1 VNDQLKTERA
11 PKYRQ
16 VQDTLRD
23 EILSGRYRPGE
34 KLPSEINLVKRFGA
48 SRITIGRAV
57 RELRDNELIERR
69 AGSGT
74 YVRAIK
80 SSGLIFGLLIPNL
93 GETEIFEP
101 ICRGMADASQGEQH
115 ALLWGNAC
123 GAAPGEEQALQLCQQ
138 YIDRRVA
145 GVFFA
150 PLEFT
155 REDESVNRRIIG
167 ALEKARIPVVL
178 LDRCFLPY
186 PQRSRHDLVAI
197 DNRRAGHLITDHLLK
212 LGCRRIAFI
221 ARAHSAPTVGARIA
235 GYQEALSSYNLPT
248 ESRLVQIFDGN
259 DRQVLAKWLG
269 REHPQALVCA
279 NDHLAANLMHS
290 LLALGL
296 SIPKDIRVVGIDD
309 VSYAS
314 LLPVPLTTIHQPCRA
329 IGMAAMD
336 TMISRLTRPEMPA
349 REVLLEVRLV
359 VRESCGATLPNESKT
374 I

>member
-1 VNDQLKTERA
+1 MKTERTT
-11 PKYRQ
+11 KYRQ

-34 KLPSEINLVKRFGA
+34 KLPSEINLVKRFGT
-48 SRITIGRAV
+48 SRITIGRAI
-57 RELRDNELIERR
+57 RELRDHELIERR

-80 SSGLIFGLLIPNL
+80 SSGLVFGLLIPNL
-93 GETEIFEP
+93 GDTEIFEP
-101 ICRGMADASQGEQH
+101 ICGGMADASKGEQH
-115 ALLWGNAC
+115 VLLWGNAS
-123 GAAPGEEQALQLCQQ
+123 GAAPSEEQALQLCQQ
-138 YIDRRVA
+138 YIDRRVS

-155 REDESVNRRIIG
+155 REDESVNRRIID

-197 DNRRAGHLITDHLLK
+197 DNRRAGYLITDHLLK

-221 ARAHSAPTVGARIA
+221 ASAHSAPTVGARIA
-235 GYQEALSSYNLPT
+235 GYQEALSFYNVPT
-248 ESRLVQIFDGN
+248 ESRLVQIFDAN
-259 DRQVLAKWLG
+259 DRQVLAKWLA

-279 NDHLAANLMHS
+279 NDRLAANLMHS

-309 VSYAS
+309 VGYAS

-336 TMISRLTRPEMPA
+336 TMISRLTRPGMPT
-349 REVLLEVRLV
+349 RDVLLEVRLV
-359 VRESCGATLPNESKT
+359 VRESCGATLPNESET
-374 I
+374 L